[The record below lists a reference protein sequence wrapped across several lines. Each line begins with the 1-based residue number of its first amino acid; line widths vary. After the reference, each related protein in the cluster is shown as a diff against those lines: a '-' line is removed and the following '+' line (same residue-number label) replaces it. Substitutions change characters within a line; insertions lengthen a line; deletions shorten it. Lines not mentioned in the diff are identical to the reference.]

1 MNVDLDGDFE
11 TPAAV
16 EETFAFLTTPERFAP
31 VLPYFKGL
39 EVKDA
44 RHFTVSLEVGVPQIR
59 GRADVEAELVEVLR
73 PSRAV
78 YLIKG
83 RHALGMM
90 DSRMTFAVTPT
101 AAGAKVA
108 WTTHSVV
115 SGTLASLAQG
125 ILLPLAKRQI
135 KSLVQAVRAT
145 LSGEGETAAPAPS
158 LVTRGTTSLRG
169 LFGKAGGS

>member
-1 MNVDLDGDFE
+1 MPYTHQRPPRAWHDGFQDDL
-11 TPAAV
+11 
-16 EETFAFLTTPERFAP
+16 RR
-31 VLPYFKGL
+31 
-39 EVKDA
+39 A
-44 RHFTVSLEVGVPQIR
+44 R
-59 GRADVEAELVEVLR
+59 RA
-73 PSRAV
+73 
-78 YLIKG
+78 
-83 RHALGMM
+83 
-90 DSRMTFAVTPT
+90 